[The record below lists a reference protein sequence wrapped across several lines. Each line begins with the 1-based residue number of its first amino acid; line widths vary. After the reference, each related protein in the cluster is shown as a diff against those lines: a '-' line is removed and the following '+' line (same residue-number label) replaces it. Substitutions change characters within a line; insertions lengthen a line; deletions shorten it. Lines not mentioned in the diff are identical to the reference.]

1 MYLGRFFL
9 FFTIYCGIIV
19 FCKMVKGAEKDIYNP
34 NYVLKKHTS
43 IKIRKITYFIVII
56 FFIYAIGFHII
67 LDIPRLVNRD
77 FVIFNVKIQSIEK
90 IEDNKYSISIENDGE
105 LMKFDAVYAENLY
118 EGNYIE
124 IGCPPNPLYMDIVVK
139 NNSDITPVYQKY
151 YGSDLLEKICI
162 CIYAL
167 VNFAVQFLQLQKA
180 KNNNMIRRNNIYIL
194 WKIALYLF
202 TAVLMISL
210 MNIVNN
216 LCIGVFAAVLFTIY
230 NLCYLIFSVEAQE
243 NCKY

>member
-1 MYLGRFFL
+1 MNIGWLKIIGATL
-9 FFTIYCGIIV
+9 FELVWVTGLKY
-19 FCKMVKGAEKDIYNP
+19 AEKDIYDP
-34 NYVLKKHTS
+34 NYVLKKNTS
-43 IKIRKITYFIVII
+43 IKTRKVIYFIVIF

-67 LDIPRLVNRD
+67 LDILRLVNRD
-77 FVIFNVKIQSIEK
+77 FIIFSGKIQSTEK
-90 IEDNKYSISIENDGE
+90 IEDNKYSITIENEGE
-105 LMKFDAVYAENLY
+105 LMNFDAVYAENLY

-139 NNSDITPVYQKY
+139 NNNSITPIYQKY
-151 YGSDLLEKICI
+151 YGSNLLEKICI

-180 KNNNMIRRNNIYIL
+180 KNNNMISRNNIYFL

-202 TAVLMISL
+202 TFVLMISL

-216 LCIGVFAAVLFTIY
+216 LCIGIFAAFLFTIY
-230 NLCYLIFSVEAQE
+230 NLCYLIFSVEVQK
-243 NCKY
+243 NCEY